1 MENKASRWNRKK
13 NPGPMVLQPR
23 DQEIIKAVYEFRVIS
38 RQQLQQLFD
47 MNGARRMNQRLRK
60 LYDHKYLSRNFL
72 HNNRGSA
79 KAIYYLGP
87 RGAILVADELGVDL
101 NVIKRKQKA
110 TSRLHELFLDH
121 ALGLNDIRIAF
132 NLGLANRPGMD
143 LECWI
148 NDNDCQQQYHAVVH
162 GRDVI
167 KRFRPDGYFRIVCQG
182 KLYSCFVEFD
192 RSTMTIG
199 RFAGKV
205 HSYIDFGS
213 MGYYQKR
220 FGVRYF
226 RVLVVTKTAERLNN
240 LKKAVGSVTD
250 KLFWFTTIDQI
261 TPNTVFGPIWQR
273 VGKQELYPLIE
284 L

>member
-1 MENKASRWNRKK
+1 MENKASRWKRKK
-13 NPGPMVLQPR
+13 NPGRMVLQPR

-38 RQQLQQLFD
+38 RQQLQQLLGID
-47 MNGARRMNQRLRK
+47 GARRMNQRLRK
-60 LYDHKYLSRNFL
+60 LYDHKYLSRYFL

-79 KAIYYLGP
+79 KALYYLGP
-87 RGAILVADELGVDL
+87 RGAAIVSHELGIDPK
-101 NVIKRKQKA
+101 VIKRKQKA
-110 TSRLHELFLDH
+110 TSRLHELFLNH

-132 NLGLANRPGMD
+132 SIGLANRPGMD
-143 LECWI
+143 LERWI

-167 KRFRPDGYFRIVCQG
+167 RRFRPDGYFRIVYQG

-199 RFAGKV
+199 RFVGKV

-213 MGYYQKR
+213 KGYYQKR

-261 TPNTVFGPIWQR
+261 TPDTVFEPIWQR